1 MLQWCLATLPGY
13 NVNALFAERFMA
25 K

>member
-13 NVNALFAERFMA
+13 NVNALFTERFMP